1 MQILLREVSI
11 VLKLLSWII
20 VLKFNLST
28 TFNYFS
34 QLSLFFISCFKKYF
48 NFYNV
53 L

>member
-34 QLSLFFISCFKKYF
+34 RLGLFFISYFK
-48 NFYNV
+48 NFFLNF
-53 L
+53 